1 MPGSKWYAL
10 QFGLS
15 SRQPPLTK
23 DEHSSEAAS
32 QAGVSIISRMAPIAA
47 GGEPSSVIR
56 SFLKQPVMI
65 VNGTKDPVDSWG
77 GFDAAAKAGMTMKS
91 QTMMSQTCSLVRRLS
106 ELRN

>member
-1 MPGSKWYAL
+1 MVRFAIWIIMET
-10 QFGLS
+10 
-15 SRQPPLTK
+15 PPLTK

-56 SFLKQPVMI
+56 SSLKQPVMI
-65 VNGTKDPVDSWG
+65 VNGTKDPVDTWTFF
-77 GFDAAAKAGMTMKS
+77 FDAAAKAGMTMKS